1 MTVASEAETHR
12 LAHLVADILRADDFV
27 SLSGDLGAGKTTFAR
42 ALIRHLTGDPEL
54 EVPSPTFTLLQV
66 YEHPGFPIVHADL
79 YRVRSVDELAELG
92 WDEAAGGA
100 LVLVEWPERITDR
113 LPPDRLDVAFRLAAD
128 ASPETRS
135 VMLTGRGAFAAR
147 LARAK
152 AIAALLERSGF
163 AEAERRF
170 MTGDASTR
178 AYEHL
183 VRADGS
189 TAILMISPPRTDAPA
204 GRLGKPY
211 HHVAR
216 LAGDIRPFLAVD
228 RELRAQG
235 VSAPEIY
242 AADADAGVAV
252 IEDLGQEPIVR
263 NGVPVIE
270 RYLEVIALLAGLHDR
285 TLPEVVEGA
294 GDEPYTVPPYDL
306 EAYLIEAEL
315 VIDWYAPQVAKTT
328 LPASARA
335 LFVGICERLFGAV
348 LSGPKTWCL
357 RDVHSPNLIWLGDRQ
372 GTARVGVIDF
382 QDTVIGHPAYDVASL
397 LQDARVTIPDSIE
410 LRMLGAYAQHRR
422 GVNAFF
428 DMPTFAENYAILGVQ
443 RATKILGGF
452 ARLDKRDRKPQ
463 YLQHIPRIE
472 GYLLKGLAHPALA
485 ELRAWYQAYLP
496 GTLAKAQ
503 T

>member
-1 MTVASEAETHR
+1 MTVASEADTQR
-12 LAHLVADILRADDFV
+12 LARLVGDILRADDFV

-42 ALIRHLTGDPEL
+42 ALIRHLTGDVEL

-66 YEHPGFPIVHADL
+66 YEHPAFPIVHADL
-79 YRVRSVDELAELG
+79 YRIRGVDELAELG

-113 LPPDRLDVAFRLAAD
+113 LPPDRLDIAFRLAGD
-128 ASPETRS
+128 ASPNSRS
-135 VMLTGRGAFAAR
+135 VMLTGRGAFAGR
-147 LARAK
+147 LAQAK
-152 AIAALLERSGF
+152 AITVLLEQSGF
-163 AEAERRF
+163 MAAERRF
-170 MTGDASTR
+170 MSGDASTR

-183 VRADGS
+183 VRSDGR
-189 TAILMISPPRTDAPA
+189 TAILMISPPRNDAPA

-216 LAGDIRPFLAVD
+216 LAGDIRPFLAID

-235 VSAPEIY
+235 ISAPDIY
-242 AADADAGVAV
+242 AADAAHGVAV
-252 IEDLGQEPIVR
+252 IEDLGKEPIVR
-263 NGVPVIE
+263 NGVPVID

-285 TLPEVVEGA
+285 SLPEVVAGT
-294 GDEPYTVPPYDL
+294 GDEPYRIPHYDL

-315 VIDWYAPQVAKTT
+315 VIDWYAPHVAKTT
-328 LPASARA
+328 LPASARG
-335 LFVGICERLFGAV
+335 LFVGICERLFGTV

-357 RDVHSPNLIWLGDRQ
+357 RDVHWENLFWLGDRQ
-372 GTARVGVIDF
+372 GWAKVGVIDF
-382 QDTVIGHPAYDVASL
+382 QDAVIGHPAYDVVSL

-452 ARLDKRDRKPQ
+452 ARLAKRDRKAN
-463 YLQHIPRIE
+463 YLHHIPRVE
-472 GYLLKGLAHPALA
+472 SYLLKGLAHPALA

-496 GTLAKAQ
+496 GTLAKSQ